1 MRKIIF
7 KYAPEDIIKNNLN
20 LQTVQRNLRQ
30 YGVLKPTF
38 EVVTNPNFLT
48 KNYDNWTIDKKNN
61 FISLL
66 GGRVQFKKIKK
77 YIESIERNK
86 EYEKAI

>member
-1 MRKIIF
+1 MRKMIF
-7 KYAPEDIIKNNLN
+7 KYSEESVIRNNLE
-20 LQTVQRNLRQ
+20 LQTIQRSLKE

-38 EVVTNPNFLT
+38 EVVTNPNFLS
-48 KNYDNWTIDKKNN
+48 KNYDRWDKEKQNK

-66 GGRVQFKKIKK
+66 GGRVQFKKVKK

>member
-1 MRKIIF
+1 MYF
-7 KYAPEDIIKNNLN
+7 KYSEEAVIRNNLE
-20 LQTVQRNLRQ
+20 LQTIQRSLKE

-38 EVVTNPNFLT
+38 EVITNPNFLSKT
-48 KNYDNWTIDKKNN
+48 YDRWNAEKQNS

-66 GGRVQFKKIKK
+66 GGRVQFRKIKK

-86 EYEKAI
+86 KYEKTI

>member
-1 MRKIIF
+1 MRKMIF
-7 KYAPEDIIKNNLN
+7 KFSEEAVIRNNLE
-20 LQTVQRNLRQ
+20 LQTIQRSLKE

-38 EVVTNPNFLT
+38 EVVTNPNFLS
-48 KNYDNWTIDKKNN
+48 KNYDRWNKDKQNK

>member
-7 KYAPEDIIKNNLN
+7 KFSEESVIRNNLE
-20 LQTVQRNLRQ
+20 LQSIQRSLKE

-38 EVVTNPNFLT
+38 EVVTNPNFLST
-48 KNYDNWTIDKKNN
+48 NYDRWDKEKQNK

-66 GGRVQFKKIKK
+66 GGRVKFKKVKK

>member
-1 MRKIIF
+1 MFF
-7 KYAPEDIIKNNLN
+7 KFSEEAVIRNNLE
-20 LQTVQRNLRQ
+20 LQTIQRSLKE

-38 EVVTNPNFLT
+38 EVITNPNFLS
-48 KNYDNWTIDKKNN
+48 KNYDRWNKDKQNK

>member
-1 MRKIIF
+1 MRKMIF
-7 KYAPEDIIKNNLN
+7 KYSEESVIRNNLE
-20 LQTVQRNLRQ
+20 LQTIQRSLKE

-38 EVVTNPNFLT
+38 EVVTNPNFLS
-48 KNYDNWTIDKKNN
+48 KNYDRWDKEKQNK

-66 GGRVQFKKIKK
+66 GGRVQFKKVKK

-86 EYEKAI
+86 EYEKTI

>member
-7 KYAPEDIIKNNLN
+7 KYSEEAVIRNNLE
-20 LQTVQRNLRQ
+20 LQTIQRSLKE
-30 YGVLKPTF
+30 YGVLRPTF
-38 EVVTNPNFLT
+38 EVVTSPNFLS
-48 KNYDNWTIDKKNN
+48 KNYDRWDKEKQNK

-66 GGRVQFKKIKK
+66 GGRVQFNKIKK

-86 EYEKAI
+86 TYEKAI

>member
-1 MRKIIF
+1 MKKLFF
-7 KYAPEDIIKNNLN
+7 KYSEEAVIRNNLEM
-20 LQTVQRNLRQ
+20 QTIQRSLKE

-38 EVVTNPNFLT
+38 EVVTNPNFLS
-48 KNYDNWTIDKKNN
+48 KNYDRWDKDKQNK

-66 GGRVQFKKIKK
+66 GGRVQFKKVKK

-86 EYEKAI
+86 EYEKVI

>member
-1 MRKIIF
+1 MRKLIF
-7 KYAPEDIIKNNLN
+7 KYSEETVIRNNLEM
-20 LQTVQRNLRQ
+20 QTIQRSLKE

-38 EVVTNPNFLT
+38 EVVTNPNFLSR
-48 KNYDNWTIDKKNN
+48 NYDRWDKEKQNK

-66 GGRVQFKKIKK
+66 GGRVQFKKIKQ

-86 EYEKAI
+86 EYEKVI

>member
-1 MRKIIF
+1 MKKMFF
-7 KYAPEDIIKNNLN
+7 KFSEEAVIRNNLE
-20 LQTVQRNLRQ
+20 LQTIQRSLKE

-38 EVVTNPNFLT
+38 EVITNPNFLS
-48 KNYDNWTIDKKNN
+48 KNYDRWNKDKQNK

>member
-1 MRKIIF
+1 MKRIIF
-7 KYAPEDIIKNNLN
+7 KYSEEAVIRNNLE
-20 LQTVQRNLRQ
+20 LQTIQRSLKE

-38 EVVTNPNFLT
+38 EVVTNPNFLS
-48 KNYDNWTIDKKNN
+48 KNYDRWNKEKQNK

-66 GGRVQFKKIKK
+66 GGRVQFKKIKN

-86 EYEKAI
+86 EYEKII

>member
-1 MRKIIF
+1 MKKLYF
-7 KYAPEDIIKNNLN
+7 KYSEEAVIRNNLE
-20 LQTVQRNLRQ
+20 LQTIQRSLKE

-38 EVVTNPNFLT
+38 EVVTNPNFLSR
-48 KNYDNWTIDKKNN
+48 NYDRWDKEKQNK

-66 GGRVQFKKIKK
+66 GGRVQFKKVKK

-86 EYEKAI
+86 EYEKTI

>member
-1 MRKIIF
+1 MKKIYF
-7 KYAPEDIIKNNLN
+7 KFSEEAVIRNNLE
-20 LQTVQRNLRQ
+20 LQTIQRSLKE

-38 EVVTNPNFLT
+38 EVVTNPNFLSR
-48 KNYDNWTIDKKNN
+48 NYDRWDKEKQNK

-66 GGRVQFKKIKK
+66 GGRVQFKKVKK

-86 EYEKAI
+86 EYEKTI

>member
-7 KYAPEDIIKNNLN
+7 KYSEEAVIRNNLE
-20 LQTVQRNLRQ
+20 LQTIQRSLKE

-38 EVVTNPNFLT
+38 EVVTNPNFLS
-48 KNYDNWTIDKKNN
+48 KNYDRWDKDKQNK

-66 GGRVQFKKIKK
+66 GGRVQFKKVKK

>member
-1 MRKIIF
+1 MKRIIF
-7 KYAPEDIIKNNLN
+7 KYSEEAVIRNNLE
-20 LQTVQRNLRQ
+20 LQTIQRSLKE

-38 EVVTNPNFLT
+38 EVVTNPNFLS
-48 KNYDNWTIDKKNN
+48 KNYDRWNKEKQNK

-66 GGRVQFKKIKK
+66 GGRVQFKKIKN

>member
-1 MRKIIF
+1 MKKMIF
-7 KYAPEDIIKNNLN
+7 KYSEEAVIRNNLE
-20 LQTVQRNLRQ
+20 LQSIQRSLKE

-38 EVVTNPNFLT
+38 EVVTSPNFLSR
-48 KNYDNWTIDKKNN
+48 NYDRWDKEKQNK

-66 GGRVQFKKIKK
+66 GGRVQFKKVKN

>member
-1 MRKIIF
+1 MRKMIF
-7 KYAPEDIIKNNLN
+7 KYSEESVIRNNLE
-20 LQTVQRNLRQ
+20 LQTIQRSLKE

-38 EVVTNPNFLT
+38 EVVTNPNFLS
-48 KNYDNWTIDKKNN
+48 KNYDRWDKEKQNK

>member
-1 MRKIIF
+1 MKKIIF
-7 KYAPEDIIKNNLN
+7 KFSEEAVIRNNLE
-20 LQTVQRNLRQ
+20 LQSIQRSLKE
-30 YGVLKPTF
+30 YGVLRPTF
-38 EVVTNPNFLT
+38 EVVTNPNFLS
-48 KNYDNWTIDKKNN
+48 KNYDRWDKEKQNK

-66 GGRVQFKKIKK
+66 GGRVQFKKVKK

>member
-1 MRKIIF
+1 MKKMFF
-7 KYAPEDIIKNNLN
+7 KFSEEAVIRNNLE
-20 LQTVQRNLRQ
+20 LQTIQRSLKE
-30 YGVLKPTF
+30 YGVLKPAF
-38 EVVTNPNFLT
+38 EVVTNPSFLS
-48 KNYDNWTIDKKNN
+48 KNYDKWNKEKQNK

-86 EYEKAI
+86 EYEKTI

>member
-1 MRKIIF
+1 MKKIYF
-7 KYAPEDIIKNNLN
+7 KFSEEAVIRNNLE
-20 LQTVQRNLRQ
+20 LQTIQRSLKE

-38 EVVTNPNFLT
+38 EVVTSPNFLS
-48 KNYDNWTIDKKNN
+48 KNYDRWDKDKQNK

-86 EYEKAI
+86 EYEKVI

>member
-1 MRKIIF
+1 MKRIIF
-7 KYAPEDIIKNNLN
+7 KYSEEAVIRNNLE
-20 LQTVQRNLRQ
+20 LQTIQRSLKE

-38 EVVTNPNFLT
+38 EVVTNPNFLSR
-48 KNYDNWTIDKKNN
+48 NYDRWDKEKQNK

-66 GGRVQFKKIKK
+66 GGRVQFKKVKK

-86 EYEKAI
+86 EYEKTI

>member
-1 MRKIIF
+1 MKKIYF
-7 KYAPEDIIKNNLN
+7 KFSEEAVIRNNLE
-20 LQTVQRNLRQ
+20 LQTIQRSLKE

-38 EVVTNPNFLT
+38 EVVTSPNFLS
-48 KNYDNWTIDKKNN
+48 KNYDRWDKDKQNK

-66 GGRVQFKKIKK
+66 GGRVQFRKVKK

-86 EYEKAI
+86 EYEKVI